1 MNTNQTTVL
10 QTLPHSP
17 NSGSALIVPLLTASL
32 GNLRFRC
39 FLLLICQI
47 LAT

>member
-10 QTLPHSP
+10 QTLPHSS
-17 NSGSALIVPLLTASL
+17 NSGSALVVPLLTGSL
-32 GNLRFRC
+32 ENLRFRYI
-39 FLLLICQI
+39 LLLIFQI